1 MDILGKIT
9 ELREQRNWSIYQL
22 AQKAGLSTKALYK
35 WYNGE
40 TTPTLKTLEAISEVF
55 EIPLYELFIDNN
67 AKTPTTEEIELLN
80 KWSKLTPQQKE
91 AVNKILDTYL

>member
-1 MDILGKIT
+1 MDVLAKIT
-9 ELREQRNWSIYQL
+9 ELREKRNWSIYQL
-22 AQKAGLSTKALYK
+22 AQKAGLSSKALYR

-40 TTPTLKTLEAISEVF
+40 TTPTLKTLEAIAQVL

-67 AKTPTTEEIELLN
+67 AKLLNEEEINILN
-80 KWSKLTPQQKE
+80 KWAKLTPQQKD